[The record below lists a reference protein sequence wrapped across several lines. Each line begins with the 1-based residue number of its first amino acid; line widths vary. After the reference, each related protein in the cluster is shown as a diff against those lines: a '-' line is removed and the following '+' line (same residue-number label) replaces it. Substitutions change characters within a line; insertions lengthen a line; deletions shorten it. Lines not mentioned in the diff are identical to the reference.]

1 MDTRLFAVDPYA
13 SAQYGM
19 YTRLTEGKGSF
30 EDFLIHY
37 DSHSVNKGD
46 FSWLA
51 NIVKGGD
58 AQNIAMSLLG
68 NSASWVG
75 MGAANFIGI
84 KSSLM
89 PEISNYNSSLLGL
102 MLAQNS
108 PY

>member
-51 NIVKGGD
+51 NLVKGGD
-58 AQNIAMSLLG
+58 AQNVALSLLS

-75 MGAANFIGI
+75 MGSANFLGI
-84 KSSLM
+84 KSALM

-102 MLAQNS
+102 MLSQRS